1 LRWNNHLKDEVEW
14 IETLALTLPLSY
26 TRILAWPGSLGRR
39 LAYMAQ
45 TVLECNKMLKR
56 GRSIL
61 NGKCNADFRF
71 RLKS

>member
-1 LRWNNHLKDEVEW
+1 
-14 IETLALTLPLSY
+14 
-26 TRILAWPGSLGRR
+26 
-39 LAYMAQ
+39 MAQ

-71 RLKS
+71 QLKS